1 MVKTDR
7 HLSKSTTSASTP
19 YSLIESQAQQ
29 ISQLPIL
36 SAVERHQL
44 VVDRNQ
50 TQRDFPNNVCI
61 HQLFEAQVKKTPDA
75 IALTC
80 ENQSLTYQ
88 ELNRRA
94 NQLAHHLRFLNV
106 QSEQLV
112 GICLERSPEAIVA
125 LLGILKAG
133 AACVPLDPA
142 YPQERLT
149 TIQQEADLSLIVTQ
163 SSLTQKFANSSAQT
177 LEIAALSHSFE
188 TQDPQTIATSQ
199 QLVYVLFTSGSTG
212 KPKGVMIEHRS
223 LVNFILGMRDELQVT
238 EHDRFLQSALLGFD
252 VSMFEIFLP
261 LTSGAQLC
269 MATAIQRRDPK
280 QLSQLMQQENV
291 TIAALPPALLP
302 YLDPTI
308 LPELR
313 LVCVGGEAS
322 SGEQIQRWTA
332 AIPQV
337 FNGYGPT
344 EATVAATQM
353 LCKKQEPKTPPIGK
367 PLPNYQVFVLDDQQQ
382 LVPIGIPGELHIG
395 GIGLARGYLNR
406 PDLTAE
412 RFIPHPFSDVAGARL
427 YKTGDRVRWLPD
439 GNLEFLG
446 RVDHQVKLRGFRIEL
461 GEIEAALIQ
470 YSGVRDCLVMLRED
484 HPGNPALVAYVV
496 AESISDAVAAPDLA
510 HFLKRKLPDYM
521 VPSAFVWLES
531 LPLTPNGKVDRRA
544 LPTPE
549 IVSPQGTAAPPQT
562 DLEHQLTQIW
572 QTVLGV
578 RNIGIHDNF
587 FDLGGH
593 SLLAVRLLTQI
604 EQALQRSL
612 PLMTLLQAPTIQQLA
627 EILSQEA
634 SKASVP
640 CLVPIRSEGSKP
652 PLFCIHAIG
661 GSPLFYQNLLPYLD
675 DDRPLYALQPLGS
688 DGKQTPLTQVEE
700 MAALYLQEIQT
711 LQPQGPYFLA
721 GYSFG
726 GLVAFEIAR
735 QLQAQGH
742 SIAFLALID
751 TVCPTLTQP
760 DRPLPRHQLLSLYWR
775 NFWRI
780 QPKHRLDYLVASV
793 TWKVQYLQSRFS
805 HRSSALPAYLVSI
818 EAANY
823 RARNTYQ
830 PQAHATKI
838 TTKVTLFRSPFPQ
851 LWNVPLDLGWAEFAS
866 DIEICNI
873 YGIHKEL
880 MNNPLLKTWGEQFK
894 ARLAVEDKSV

>member
-1 MVKTDR
+1 MQTFLDNI
-7 HLSKSTTSASTP
+7 LADPPQQTSK
-19 YSLIESQAQQ
+19 
-29 ISQLPIL
+29 LPTL

-44 VVDRNQ
+44 VVDWNQ
-50 TQRDFPNNVCI
+50 TQRNFPNDVCI
-61 HQLFEAQVKKTPDA
+61 HQLFETQVKKTPNA

-80 ENQSLTYQ
+80 ETQSLTYQ
-88 ELNRRA
+88 ELNHRA
-94 NQLAHHLRFLNV
+94 NQLAHQLRFLNV

-112 GICLERSPEAIVA
+112 GVCLERSSEAIAA

-149 TIQQEADLSLIVTQ
+149 TIRQEADLSLIVTQ
-163 SSLTQKFANSSAQT
+163 TSLAQKFADSPAQILQIDT
-177 LEIAALSHSFE
+177 LPQPSE
-188 TQDPQTIATSQ
+188 TEAKNPQTIVSPQ

-223 LVNFILGMRDELQVT
+223 LVNFVLGMRDELQVT
-238 EHDRFLQSALLGFD
+238 ERDRFLQSALLGFD

-280 QLSQLMQQENV
+280 QLSQWMQQENV

-302 YLDPTI
+302 YLDPQTF
-308 LPELR
+308 PELR
-313 LVCVGGEAS
+313 LVCVGGEAA
-322 SGEQIQRWTA
+322 SGEQIQRWAA

-353 LCKKQEPKTPPIGK
+353 RCTGQEPKTPPIGK
-367 PLPNYQVFVLDDQQQ
+367 PLPNYQVFVLDSQQQ

-412 RFIPHPFSDVAGARL
+412 KFIPHPFSDVPGARL
-427 YKTGDRVRWLPD
+427 YKTGDRVRWLSD

-446 RVDHQVKLRGFRIEL
+446 RIDHQVKLRGFRIEL

-470 YSGVRDCLVMLRED
+470 HSAVRDCLVMLRED

-496 AESISDAVAAPDLA
+496 AKSVSKAIASLDLA
-510 HFLKRKLPDYM
+510 HFLRHKLPDYM
-521 VPSAFVWLES
+521 VPSAFVGLKS

-544 LPTPE
+544 LPPPE
-549 IVSPQGTAAPPQT
+549 RVSAQAIVAPPQT
-562 DLEHQLTQIW
+562 DLQHQLTQIW

-578 RNIGIHDNF
+578 RNVGIHDNF

-604 EQALQRSL
+604 EQAFQRSL

-627 EILSQEA
+627 EILSQETSQA
-634 SKASVP
+634 TLP
-640 CLVPIRSEGSKP
+640 CLVPIQSKGSKS

-675 DDRPLYALQPLGS
+675 DDRPLYALQPRGS
-688 DGKQTPLTQVEE
+688 DGKQAPLTQVEA
-700 MAALYLQEIQT
+700 MAALYLQEMQT
-711 LQPQGPYFLA
+711 LQPQGPYFIA

-735 QLQAQGH
+735 QLQAQGQ

-751 TVCPTLTQP
+751 TACPTVTQP
-760 DRPLPRHQLLSLYWR
+760 DRPLPRHQLLSQYWR
-775 NFWRI
+775 NFWCI
-780 QPKHRLDYLVASV
+780 PPKHRLDYLVASV
-793 TWKVQYLQSRFS
+793 TWKVRYLQSRLS
-805 HRSSALPAYLVSI
+805 RQSSALPAYLVAI
-818 EAANY
+818 ESANY

-830 PQAHATKI
+830 PQAHS
-838 TTKVTLFRSPFPQ
+838 TKVTLFRSPLSQ
-851 LWNVPLDLGWAEFAS
+851 IWNAPPDLGWSEFAR
-866 DIEICNI
+866 DVEICKI

-894 ARLAVEDKSV
+894 AQLAANCTSV